1 MPKAILNKGKKV
13 THEDIPVPVIAESTT
28 EQDDAVRRINREYK
42 FDAEKKFTVAYDSR
56 KRYDWEWLTRDL
68 FRRGYQFSRYNPSN
82 KTVILSTRSM
92 AKIPINIMWAQ
103 MRTIKNQVVNFR
115 PKWEVSPKGKSEE
128 AVNNARYSGRLLDY
142 YFEKLKLRKKIK
154 ETVLQGLITSVGG
167 PWQIGYDEFA
177 DNGKGEVYIW
187 LLDPFDFFIDPSATS
202 LEEAE
207 YCIKAVRKPLDEI
220 KKNPNYQFY
229 EVPDHGEMKQAAS
242 EYKQFLLQA
251 LKYQQPN
258 DENAEGAILREC
270 WSKVRV
276 GTDNKDQ
283 ILEEL
288 KDNDQDTDKLRMGET
303 LMRVVTYV
311 DFLIDPLKVQLI
323 RRSDYPFVIYQADIN
338 PLEIYGESWAKHV
351 IPMNRVLNALESSR
365 YQYNYKYAKGRI
377 VIDKNSGVRIITN
390 EHGDIVEKNAGAT
403 VTSLPLEQL
412 MQSYP
417 DQIASMRGYIED
429 VGGAHDISF
438 GRIPTGVKSGVGIA
452 ELKQADS
459 TNNTDLVD
467 NMEDFLSTVAFKLLK
482 EIAENYDVP
491 KIIEVLGKGGKP
503 EHFAVIGEQAG
514 KGRKDTK
521 EVRIGTD
528 TFDIAMIGKDNQ
540 INVKIGSW
548 LAYTKEALYDKLKE
562 YYEGGLID
570 QATFLEHA
578 EFNDVDNIIEKTR
591 QERILKQ
598 FSATAGAGQVG
609 PTDEE
614 LAMQE
619 NIMMTQEGK
628 KVPVAPDDN
637 HAVHLII
644 HQEFADDPIVDLHMK
659 EHEIMAK
666 SPQAQQQ
673 APQGQPTPTGQPMQP
688 AQSPMLPGEQPPM
701 GMAEQL
707 GGMMPMPSA
716 LTPPPVA
723 NPDEAA
729 LMQALQGVTG

>member
-1 MPKAILNKGKKV
+1 MPKAELNKGKKV
-13 THEDIPVPVIAESTT
+13 ATHEDIPVPVIVESSS
-28 EQDDAVRRINREYK
+28 EQDDAVRRVNREYK
-42 FDAEKKFTVAYDSR
+42 FQAQRKFTAAYDSR

-82 KTVILSTRSM
+82 RTVILSTRSM
-92 AKIPINIMWAQ
+92 AKIPINILWAQ

-142 YFEKLKLRKKIK
+142 YFEKLRLRKKIK
-154 ETVLQGLITSVGG
+154 ETVIQGLITSVGG
-167 PWQIGYDEFA
+167 PWQIGYDEHA

-187 LLDPFDFFIDPSATS
+187 LLDPFDFFIDPAATS

-220 KKNPNYQFY
+220 TKNPNYEFY
-229 EVPDHGEMKQAAS
+229 EVPEHGEMMQAAS

-258 DENAEGAILREC
+258 DDNSEGAILREC

-283 ILEEL
+283 IIEEL
-288 KDNDQDTDKLRMGET
+288 KANDQDVEGLRMGET
-303 LMRVVTYV
+303 LMRVVTYL
-311 DFLIDPLKVQLI
+311 DFIVDPLKVQLI
-323 RRSDYPFVIYQADIN
+323 RRSDFPFVIYQADIN

-351 IPMNRVLNALESSR
+351 IPMNRVLNALESSI

-377 VIDKNSGVRIITN
+377 VIDKNSGVRIVTN
-390 EHGDIVEKNAGAT
+390 EHGDIIEKNAGAT
-403 VTSLPLEQL
+403 VTSLPLEPL
-412 MQSYP
+412 PASY
-417 DQIASMRGYIED
+417 DLQIQNMRRYIED

-482 EIAENYDVP
+482 EIAQNYEVP
-491 KIIEVLGKGGKP
+491 KIIEVLGKNGKP
-503 EHFAVIGEQAG
+503 EHFAVLGEQAG
-514 KGRKDTK
+514 KNRKDKK

-528 TFDIAMIGKDNQ
+528 TFDIATIGKDNQ

-562 YYEGGLID
+562 YFEAGIID

-578 EFNDVDNIIEKTR
+578 EFNDVDSIIEKTR
-591 QERILKQ
+591 QERILRQ
-598 FSATAGAGQVG
+598 FSQTPGAGEVG

-628 KVPVAPDDN
+628 KVPVAPEDN

-644 HQEFADDPIVDLHMK
+644 HQEFADDPLVDLHMR

-666 SPQAQQQ
+666 SPQAQQ
-673 APQGQPTPTGQPMQP
+673 PISGQPQNGQIQPMQP
-688 AQSPMLPGEQPPM
+688 QQPLPTEPPPPM
-701 GMAEQL
+701 GLAEQL
-707 GGMMPMPSA
+707 GGPMPMPSA
-716 LTPPPVA
+716 LTLPVP

-729 LMQALQGVTG
+729 LMQSLQGVMQ